1 MCRFSP
7 PRRSVLVCAVFR
19 RRAVFPGERAGVP
32 FFRAARGQEGGRVGV
47 PGGGA
52 LEEEG
57 GQEEGGQAHAHA
69 VRQLHA
75 HPDE

>member
-1 MCRFSP
+1 M
-7 PRRSVLVCAVFR
+7 
-19 RRAVFPGERAGVP
+19 P